1 MNDFIGEAMNDLETG
16 YNSTT
21 CRDTQ
26 PLQEED
32 TPAPATVY
40 GRQESDESY
49 EGVISREGDLRI
61 VNCPDDI
68 QWIAQRRTGGRWR
81 NKSFHR
87 TRRSLIQ
94 RYGALEMILAL
105 PEHHDGFI
113 EVPRCGVCGRI
124 ATKPTGVLPR
134 HMFCLAFR
142 RRQRETAP
150 RVTGPL
156 PNRRL
161 RSRRLVRRAP
171 SSFDLKPYG
180 DIDAHN

>member
-1 MNDFIGEAMNDLETG
+1 MRRRSEMHGVRPEP
-16 YNSTT
+16 
-21 CRDTQ
+21 R
-26 PLQEED
+26 EESQSCPEKE

-40 GRQESDESY
+40 GRQESHESY
-49 EGVISREGDLRI
+49 EGVTSREGDLRI

-94 RYGALEMILAL
+94 RYGPLEMILAL

>member
-1 MNDFIGEAMNDLETG
+1 MNDLETG

-94 RYGALEMILAL
+94 RYGPLEMILAL
-105 PEHHDGFI
+105 PEHYD
-113 EVPRCGVCGRI
+113 RTR
-124 ATKPTGVLPR
+124 L
-134 HMFCLAFR
+134 LA
-142 RRQRETAP
+142 
-150 RVTGPL
+150 G
-156 PNRRL
+156 RRL
-161 RSRRLVRRAP
+161 DRLLIERRERQWHGTRCRP
-171 SSFDLKPYG
+171 S
-180 DIDAHN
+180 DASPQRVG

>member
-1 MNDFIGEAMNDLETG
+1 MNEIEAGHSLTP
-16 YNSTT
+16 

-26 PLQEED
+26 
-32 TPAPATVY
+32 TAPATVY

-68 QWIAQRRTGGRWR
+68 QWIAQRLTGGRWR

-87 TRRSLIQ
+87 IRRSLIQ
-94 RYGALEMILAL
+94 RYGPLEMILAL

-113 EVPRCGVCGRI
+113 EVTPRCELCGRI
-124 ATKPTGVLPR
+124 KSKPAAGLPR
-134 HMFCLAFR
+134 HMFCIAVR
-142 RRQRETAP
+142 KARNGPGVGVA
-150 RVTGPL
+150 GPL

-161 RSRRLVRRAP
+161 RSGEKTAARSQSV
-171 SSFDLKPYG
+171 F
-180 DIDAHN
+180 

>member
-1 MNDFIGEAMNDLETG
+1 MNDLETG

-40 GRQESDESY
+40 GRQESHESY
-49 EGVISREGDLRI
+49 EGVTSREGDLRI

-94 RYGALEMILAL
+94 RYGPLEMILAL
-105 PEHHDGFI
+105 PEHYDGFV
-113 EVPRCGVCGRI
+113 EVIPRCQVCGRI
-124 ATKPTGVLPR
+124 KSKPTAGLQR
-134 HMFCLAFR
+134 HLFCVAERKPPLFAR
-142 RRQRETAP
+142 RCYRGICRSGRTGAP
-150 RVTGPL
+150 RFMGIGTAVNGRGRVP
-156 PNRRL
+156 
-161 RSRRLVRRAP
+161 
-171 SSFDLKPYG
+171 
-180 DIDAHN
+180 